1 MLFIYYNVNKDYHF
15 SIISSISVILVLS
28 FFSLIATYSQNSEIS
43 VIVNLINGDKFIGQ
57 TWDINAQLKDK
68 SSNSE
73 ISKDQTTFKVNQN
86 QTIQMILPLSNATQD
101 LNRYSIFVDSS
112 STIDDVDVFGTID
125 SLTNDNNQITLN
137 LTNAR

>member
-1 MLFIYYNVNKDYHF
+1 MNKDYHF

-125 SLTNDNNQITLN
+125 SLTNDNNLITLN